1 MRLTSA
7 KQISMFTL
15 STINGNFN
23 MAFPNIDPIA
33 FSIGP
38 FVIRW
43 YALAF
48 LVGIALAAF
57 YGGALLSNKN
67 LWPKNTSPL
76 NMSQWIDFAFW
87 AVIGVIIGGRLGYV
101 IFYDPIFYFSNPI
114 EILKTWKGGMSFH
127 GGLIGIVLAMVIF
140 AKKIGFNPLSG
151 LDLLGAIAPIG
162 IFLVRIANFIN
173 GELFGRE
180 TNLPW
185 GIIFPKGG
193 DVPRHPSQLYEAL
206 LEGLILFLLIR
217 YITHIIYGFRKPGL
231 VAGIFAIG
239 YAISRILVETVRL
252 PDANKGYLYGDWLTF
267 GMILSAPMLII
278 GIGLIIYAQ
287 KER

>member
-1 MRLTSA
+1 
-7 KQISMFTL
+7 
-15 STINGNFN
+15 